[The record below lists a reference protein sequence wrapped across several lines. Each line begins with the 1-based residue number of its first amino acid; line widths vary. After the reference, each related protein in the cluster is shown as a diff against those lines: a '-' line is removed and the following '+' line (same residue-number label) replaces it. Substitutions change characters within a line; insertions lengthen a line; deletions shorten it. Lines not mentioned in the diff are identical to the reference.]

1 MSDLIQQTII
11 LGGGFTGLFTA
22 IHLSRSNYPRSV
34 ILIDREERFR
44 FRPLLYEYLS
54 GQMEEPEVMPRF
66 QDLLDG
72 RGVTFVQD
80 AVQTIDL
87 HQHQVT
93 LASGTS
99 CPYSNLVLALGSVTG
114 YFGVEGA
121 KENALPFREGKDAIA
136 LDQRLRECLIQ
147 ATQTQDMEQRRRLL
161 TFAIIGG
168 GPTGVELAATLADL
182 LPPWYEAMGG
192 QPQEIRVVL
201 LNRGAEILKGDIND
215 PLRDTA
221 YEELQ
226 NRAVKVELLSEAQAT
241 AVRPDSLDYEQG
253 DKVETLPAAT
263 IVWTAGTSTHPLI
276 KDLPIAEENRD
287 RKGRPLVKPTLQ
299 LLDFPDVFAGGDC
312 AAVEG
317 NSLPPTAQVAHQQGD
332 AIASNLQALAKG
344 REPKPAD
351 VSIRGTLMK
360 LGLEDAA
367 ANISNQVEV
376 DGELGHLIRQGTYM
390 NILPT
395 PLRDLKLTAK
405 WFKEDVYQDYLEP
418 KVTGK
423 TAKVVAGAVVGTLIA
438 RKLLKALGD
447 EDKT

>member
-1 MSDLIQQTII
+1 MRDLIQQTVI

-22 IHLSRSNYPRSV
+22 IDLSRSNYPRSV

-44 FRPLLYEYLS
+44 FRPLLYEYFS

-66 QDLLDG
+66 EELLKG
-72 RGVTFVQD
+72 SGVTFVQD

-87 HQHQVT
+87 HQHRVT

-147 ATQTQDMEQRRRLL
+147 AMQTQDMEERRKLL

-201 LNRGAEILKGDIND
+201 LNRGPEILKGDIND
-215 PLRDTA
+215 PLRDKA
-221 YEELQ
+221 REQLQ
-226 NRAVKVELLSEAQAT
+226 NRALKVELLTEAQAT

-276 KDLPIAEENRD
+276 KDLPIAEEKRD
-287 RKGRPLVKPTLQ
+287 RKSRPLVKPTLQ
-299 LLDFPDVFAGGDC
+299 LLEFPDVFAGGDC

-360 LGLEDAA
+360 LGLEEAA

-376 DGELGHLIRQGTYM
+376 DGEVGHLIRQGTYM

-405 WFKEDVYQDYLEP
+405 WFREEVYQQYLEP

-447 EDKT
+447 EDKK